1 MGIKTAC
8 SFISNSKRTSVN
20 ISNSRLKNMKKFA
33 VILAGCG
40 RKDGSE
46 INEARFMKL
55 VGGADLLTLNRLKDS
70 TARNKDFAYA
80 YAILKLYN
88 KIGGKAA
95 LSPYALYEHKH

>member
-1 MGIKTAC
+1 MLMRLWHGEVWSLGA
-8 SFISNSKRTSVN
+8 N
-20 ISNSRLKNMKKFA
+20 IIGGLA
-33 VILAGCG
+33 VFLGVY
-40 RKDGSE
+40 GSE

-55 VGGADLLTLNRLKDS
+55 VGGADLLAMNRLKDT

-95 LSPYALYEHKH
+95 LPPYALYERKH